1 MGLQASCS
9 VPPNAGKKHCMGRR
23 GNFVAGVSLIGTAEE
38 ESVDS
43 RGYADQYT
51 V

>member
-1 MGLQASCS
+1 MPEESIVWEDS
-9 VPPNAGKKHCMGRR
+9 EI
-23 GNFVAGVSLIGTAEE
+23 FVAGVSLIGTAEE